1 MGSHPATDAVDAA
14 RAALDRY
21 DWQAAYDLV
30 VDDAWAD
37 DASTGVLEV
46 FAEAAW
52 WTSRLDDCIAAR
64 ERLYRRHED
73 AGDVLRAGSTAVL
86 LYGNHAFRGQNA
98 VAGAWLARGR
108 RLLAGAPECSDH
120 GVLWIAEAEA
130 AHGGED
136 VARATD
142 FAERALDLGRRLGD
156 ADLEAES
163 LQCLARL
170 CIAEGR
176 PDEGLA
182 LFDEA
187 MLGAVEGRLSP
198 FVVGK
203 VYCSLISACEELG
216 DLRRAAEWTQVGSS
230 WAAHHPVSAFP
241 GLCRVHRAEVLQMQG
256 EWARAEEEARRA
268 SVELDGVNRYNT
280 ALSFK
285 EIGDIRR
292 RLGDLEGASEA
303 FRAAT
308 DLGLQPQPGLALLR
322 LAEEKVAVAARM
334 IQQALCEVGGN
345 DLARAK
351 LLPAAVQIGVA
362 AEDLDAA
369 RVAADELA
377 RIARVYRSSIIEAS
391 MSMSRGRLLLAEDD
405 LPNAVAALRT
415 ALGRWRD
422 LGVPYEVASTQV
434 LLGEAARRAGDDDE
448 ATACFTAASAA
459 FERLGAALDVARLPG
474 ADGAGPVR
482 ASVAGLTDREVELLR
497 LVAAGKT
504 NRAIAEELC
513 VSEKTVERHLSNV
526 FRKLGVSS
534 RAAASARAVHH
545 GLADAKPSPRDAV
558 AGGPRSAHPAEGNPS
573 PRPREIG

>member
-1 MGSHPATDAVDAA
+1 MSSPSTAPRIDEA

-21 DWQAAYDLV
+21 AWQEAFDLV
-30 VDDAWAD
+30 VDAASAD
-37 DASTGVLEV
+37 DAPTDLLEV

-52 WTSRLDDCIAAR
+52 WTSRLDDCIATR

-73 AGDVLRAGSTAVL
+73 AGDRARAGATAVL
-86 LYGNHAFRGQNA
+86 LYGNHAFKGQHA

-108 RLLAGAPECSDH
+108 RLLADVPECADH

-130 AHGGED
+130 AHGGEE
-136 VARATD
+136 VTRASD

-170 CIAEGR
+170 CIADGR
-176 PDEGLA
+176 ADEGLA

-203 VYCSLISACEELG
+203 VYCSLISACQELG
-216 DLRRAAEWTQVGSS
+216 DLRRAAEWTEVGAT

-256 EWARAEEEARRA
+256 QWARAEEEARRA
-268 SVELDGVNRYNT
+268 CTELDGVNPYNT

-285 EIGDIRR
+285 EIGEIRR
-292 RLGDLEGASEA
+292 RLGDLDGAAKA
-303 FRAAT
+303 FRAAA

-334 IQQALCEVGGN
+334 IQQALCEAGGN

-362 AEDLDAA
+362 ADDLDAA
-369 RVAADELA
+369 RTAADELD
-377 RIARVYRSSIIEAS
+377 RIARTYRSSVIEAS
-391 MSMSRGRLLLAEDD
+391 TAASRGRLLLAEHD
-405 LPNAVAALRT
+405 LPNAVAALRI
-415 ALGRWRD
+415 ALQRWRA
-422 LGVPYEVASTQV
+422 LGVPYEVATTQV
-434 LLGEAARRAGDDDE
+434 LLGEAARRAGDDDD
-448 ATACFTAASAA
+448 ATASFTAAAAA
-459 FERLGAALDVARLPG
+459 FERLGAALDVARLDG
-474 ADGAGPVR
+474 ADTAGTTHADR
-482 ASVAGLTDREVELLR
+482 EDRGRGAGLTDREAELLR
-497 LVAAGKT
+497 LVAAGRT
-504 NRAIAEELC
+504 NRAIADELH

-534 RAAASARAVHH
+534 RAAASVQAVRL
-545 GLADAKPSPRDAV
+545 GLADALP
-558 AGGPRSAHPAEGNPS
+558 
-573 PRPREIG
+573 

>member
-1 MGSHPATDAVDAA
+1 MSSRSVTHAVDDA

-21 DWQAAYDLV
+21 EWQDAYDRTV
-30 VDDAWAD
+30 IAAAAEDAPAEL
-37 DASTGVLEV
+37 LEV

-52 WTSRLDDCIAAR
+52 WTSRLDECIDAR
-64 ERLYRRHED
+64 ERCFRGYAD
-73 AGDVLRAGSTAVL
+73 TGDEARAGSTAVL
-86 LYGNHAFRGQNA
+86 LYGNHAFRGRHA

-108 RLLAGAPECSDH
+108 RLLSGVPERADH

-136 VARATD
+136 VPRATE
-142 FAERALDLGRRLGD
+142 FAQRALELGRRLPD

-170 CIAEGR
+170 CIADGR

-216 DLRRAAEWTQVGSS
+216 DLRRAAEWTTAGST

-256 EWARAEEEARRA
+256 QWERAEEEARRA
-268 SVELDGVNRYNT
+268 CAERDGVNPYST

-285 EIGDIRR
+285 EIGEIRR
-292 RLGDLEGASEA
+292 RLGDLDGAATA
-303 FRAAT
+303 FRAAAE
-308 DLGLQPQPGLALLR
+308 LGLQPQPGLALLR
-322 LAEEKVAVAARM
+322 LAEDKVAVAARM
-334 IQQALCEVGGN
+334 IQQALCEAGGN

-351 LLPAAVQIGVA
+351 LLPAAVQISVA

-369 RVAADELA
+369 RAASDDLA
-377 RIARVYRSSIIEAS
+377 RVARTYRSSVIEATTA
-391 MSMSRGRLLLAEDD
+391 MSRGRLLLAEDD
-405 LPNAVAALRT
+405 LPNALAALRL
-415 ALGRWRD
+415 ALQHWRD
-422 LGVPYEVASTQV
+422 LGVPYEVATTQV

-448 ATACFTAASAA
+448 AAAYFAAASAT
-459 FERLGAALDVARLPG
+459 FEDLGAQLDIARLDAVDG
-474 ADGAGPVR
+474 DSTSTDGAREP
-482 ASVAGLTDREVELLR
+482 VAGLTGREVELLR
-497 LVAAGKT
+497 LVAAGRT
-504 NRAIAEELC
+504 NRAIAAELH

-534 RAAASARAVHH
+534 RAAASAHAVHH
-545 GLADAKPSPRDAV
+545 GLADALP
-558 AGGPRSAHPAEGNPS
+558 
-573 PRPREIG
+573 